1 MKMKQNEKQSYQ
13 KPVMKEYE
21 MLAPCICNLSDP
33 NGDVGFLPIDEDGG
47 TDQGDFE

>member
-33 NGDVGFLPIDEDGG
+33 NADVGFLPVDDGSG
-47 TDQGDFE
+47 SGNADFE